1 MAYMRATQLY
11 LAWHVPLLNN
21 EQSPMPK
28 KTNNTAV
35 PTAAARAAAR
45 NSDSGPAQP
54 APAAAGKGDLP
65 LKKMVDTQA
74 LAAAMP
80 ANPNKPAEYGE
91 ANAATPPVGA
101 SAQPPS
107 RLPGA
112 STLSEVNES
121 AKVGTVAP
129 EGVNATIDTLDR
141 VRVDSSGQV
150 LTTNQGV
157 PIADNQSSLKA
168 GARGP
173 ALLEDFI
180 LREKITHFDHERIP
194 ERIVHARG
202 SGAHGFFECYEPL
215 TQYTKA
221 APFKEAGKITPVFVR
236 FSTVA
241 GERGSKDTARDV
253 RGFAVKF
260 YTDEG
265 NWDLVGNNMPVFFIQ
280 DAIKFPDLVH
290 AVKPEPHHQMPQA
303 ASAHDTFWDFVSLMP
318 ESTHMLMWQ
327 MSDRAI
333 PRSYRMMQG
342 FGVHTFRL
350 VNEAGESVLVKF
362 HWQPKLGTHSMVWE
376 EAVKIS
382 GADPDFHRRDLWE
395 AIEAGEY
402 PEWELGLQIFTEEQ
416 AESFSFDILDATKLI
431 PEELVPIQ
439 VVGRM
444 VLNRNPDNFFAETEQ
459 VAFCTAH
466 IVPGLDFTNDPL
478 LAGRIHSYVDT
489 QISRLGG
496 PNFHELPINA
506 PIAQVHNNQR
516 DGMHRQ
522 AIHRG
527 RVSYE
532 PNSLAGGCPFQAGAA
547 QGFTSVARRIDAK
560 ESADKVRIKPEKFAD
575 HYTQARLFFES
586 QSEAEKAHI
595 GNAFRFELSK
605 VTVPAIR
612 ERVVAS
618 LLNAAPDLAARLA
631 QDLGMTLPA
640 PLPKAL
646 ENPATPEVEQSPPL
660 SLMARPGDGGIRTR
674 KVAILV
680 ADGVEGESIGKL
692 VVELMAQGAVPR
704 LVGARLGT
712 CTAVG
717 GEQLAVDATMENSPG
732 FLFDA
737 LVLPDGAAAV
747 ETLDADAH
755 TLEFVRDQYWHCKT
769 ILAFGASQAL
779 LEEARIPATMA
790 DGSADPGLI
799 LADAADADGAIA
811 SFIAAMGMPRH
822 FGREN
827 DPPKA

>member
-1 MAYMRATQLY
+1 M
-11 LAWHVPLLNN
+11 
-21 EQSPMPK
+21 SK
-28 KTNNTAV
+28 KSTPPQAELD
-35 PTAAARAAAR
+35 AARAAAR
-45 NSDSGPAQP
+45 NTDSGPAQP
-54 APAAAGKGDLP
+54 APPAAGAGDP
-65 LKKMVDTQA
+65 PAQKMIDAQK
-74 LAAAMP
+74 LAGGMP
-80 ANPNKPAEYGE
+80 TNDNKPMEYGE
-91 ANAATPPVGA
+91 ANAQMAPVGA
-101 SAQPPS
+101 TVSPPS
-107 RLPGA
+107 RLPGG
-112 STLSEVNES
+112 STLSEANFS
-121 AKVGTVAP
+121 GKVGTVAL

-141 VRVDSSGQV
+141 VRVDSSGQK

-157 PIADNQSSLKA
+157 PVADNQNSLKA
-168 GARGP
+168 GGRGP

-180 LREKITHFDHERIP
+180 LREKLTHFDHERIP

-215 TQYTKA
+215 TKHTKA
-221 APFKEAGKITPVFVR
+221 APFREAGKITPVFVR

-350 VNEAGESVLVKF
+350 VNDAGESVLVKF

-416 AESFSFDILDATKLI
+416 AEQFSFDILDATKLI
-431 PEELVPIQ
+431 PEELVPVQI
-439 VVGRM
+439 VGRM

-527 RVSYE
+527 RVAYE

-560 ESADKVRIKPEKFAD
+560 ESADKVRIKQEKFAD

-586 QSEAEKAHI
+586 QTEVEKAHI

-612 ERVVAS
+612 ERVVAM
-618 LLNAAPDLAARLA
+618 LRNASPELAARLA
-631 QDLGMTLPA
+631 QDLGMELPA
-640 PLPKAL
+640 PLPRAL
-646 ENPATPEVEQSPPL
+646 ENPATPEVETSPAL
-660 SLMARPGDGGIRTR
+660 SLTARPGDGGVRTR
-674 KVAILV
+674 KVAVLV
-680 ADGVEGESIGKL
+680 AHGVEGASLGKL
-692 VVELMAQGAVPR
+692 VSALVAAGAVPR
-704 LVGARLGT
+704 LVAARLGT
-712 CTAVG
+712 YAGAG
-717 GEQLAVDATMENSPG
+717 GEKFAADATMENSPG

-747 ETLDADAH
+747 ESLAADAH
-755 TLEFVRDQYWHCKT
+755 TLEFLRAQYWHCKP
-769 ILAFGASQAL
+769 ILAFGASEAL
-779 LEEARIPATMA
+779 LVEAQIPMA
-790 DGSADPGLI
+790 LPDGSPDAGLI
-799 LADAADADGAIA
+799 LADAADADAAVADFIA
-811 SFIAAMGMPRH
+811 SVGAPRQ
-822 FGREN
+822 FAREN